1 MLGDEQWGAVIA
13 PAWMSRGSVLFSVEM
28 TKRRDDDDT
37 AAEIGGL
44 SALGAGGL
52 AGVRLLGALLDDGP
66 QRARWSA
73 PAQLAIAS
81 APAGAA
87 VIAQAYVDD
96 GDGRRR
102 LGEPV
107 ALGATPVAAHAVA
120 PGAYLL
126 TVRAPGRPAVRAAV
140 RLDRGEQLAVTV
152 PIPRAVPDGYVYVPP
167 GRFLYGSADTE
178 EVRRTFAAPP
188 LHATSTPGYLIA
200 RHEVTFADWL
210 EFLRALPPDERAR
223 RLPRTPPSASVH
235 LGAHVELSEPTPGRF
250 RLALQPTVQR
260 HVVEGDQVIHYAER
274 TTGADQRWQRL
285 PVSGISW
292 DDAVAYADWLAR
304 TGRLPGAQPC
314 GEREWERA
322 ARGADDRLYPH
333 GDALAPDDADL
344 SDTYGHRAAA
354 YGPDEVGAHPASDSP
369 FGVADLA
376 GNVWEWVRSVSGDEQ
391 VAIRGGSWYHNPIDL
406 RSTNREP
413 SEPSLRSLVIG
424 ARICAPAPREP
435 DAR

>member
-1 MLGDEQWGAVIA
+1 MSVFVDITPEASTAQAAPVRG
-13 PAWMSRGSVLFSVEM
+13 PAWRGVLTRAALPVLSVLVFLVGWQLAAASGIWNQTFVPYPATVWHAFIDVSTTHDGVRGYAGYLLYEHLYM
-28 TKRRDDDDT
+28 TLRRV
-37 AAEIGGL
+37 
-44 SALGAGGL
+44 L
-52 AGVRLLGALLDDGP
+52 AGVVIGVSLGVLLGLVMGSIGWVRSVL
-66 QRARWSA
+66 
-73 PAQLAIAS
+73 
-81 APAGAA
+81 
-87 VIAQAYVDD
+87 
-96 GDGRRR
+96 
-102 LGEPV
+102 EPW
-107 ALGATPVAAHAVA
+107 
-120 PGAYLL
+120 L
-126 TVRAPGRPAVRAAV
+126 T
-140 RLDRGEQLAVTV
+140 
-152 PIPRAVPDGYVYVPP
+152 
-167 GRFLYGSADTE
+167 
-178 EVRRTFAAPP
+178 
-188 LHATSTPGYLIA
+188 
-200 RHEVTFADWL
+200 
-210 EFLRALPPDERAR
+210 FLRALPPDERAR